1 MKIPI
6 YIAVFTEQNRH
17 FNMFGQGYL
26 PLFHTI
32 FSISKIKSEVFNE
45 VYSKFY
51 GNENYEVIEEI
62 DVIND
67 YEDYGKVFTIKY
79 VDKNYKD
86 VYAIYKL
93 EIVKEYIEK

>member
-1 MKIPI
+1 MSKKTA
-6 YIAVFTEQNRH
+6 AVAFWTRH
-17 FNMFGQGYL
+17 TRTT
-26 PLFHTI
+26 P
-32 FSISKIKSEVFNE
+32 ISKIKSEVFNE
-45 VYSKFY
+45 VYSTFY

-79 VDKNYKD
+79 IDKNYKD

-93 EIVKEYIEK
+93 EIVKEYIEQ

>member
-6 YIAVFTEQNRH
+6 YIAVFTEQDRH
-17 FNMFGQGYL
+17 FNMFGHGYL
-26 PLFHTI
+26 PLFDTI
-32 FSISKIKSEVFNE
+32 FSVSRIKGKVFNE

-51 GNENYEVIEEI
+51 GDENYEVIEEI
-62 DVIND
+62 DVMSD
-67 YEDYGKVFTIKY
+67 DEDYGKVFTIKY
-79 VDKNYKD
+79 IDKNYKD